1 MADSQQIAAE
11 LSYRIQADVEHFGG
25 AMPERTALAW
35 RGYLAAMLEWNLLSP
50 DQHESLV
57 AELPAVI
64 DDPSV
69 AILRGRD

>member
-1 MADSQQIAAE
+1 MADSQQIASE
-11 LSYRIQADVEHFGG
+11 LSYRIQVDVEHFSG

-50 DQHESLV
+50 AQHDDLV
-57 AELPAVI
+57 ARLPAVI
-64 DDPSV
+64 DDPSL